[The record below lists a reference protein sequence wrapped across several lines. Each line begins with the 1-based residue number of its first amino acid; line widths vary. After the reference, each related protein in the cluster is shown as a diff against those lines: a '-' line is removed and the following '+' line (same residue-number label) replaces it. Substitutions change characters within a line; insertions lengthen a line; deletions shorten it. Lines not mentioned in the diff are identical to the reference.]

1 MKIFFTFFLFS
12 VPVIPKY
19 LLHISHS
26 NISDIF
32 LSEKLSLYSEM
43 KEKHSLDDSV
53 EILLNNSN
61 EGDKSTNNPEIKNG
75 IRISTNNFH
84 SFQFNS

>member
-1 MKIFFTFFLFS
+1 
-12 VPVIPKY
+12 
-19 LLHISHS
+19 
-26 NISDIF
+26 
-32 LSEKLSLYSEM
+32 M